1 MVPRSH
7 SRRERNNVFFAG
19 KNQGGQQGADEGHD
33 HRNGPRHQKLHALG
47 RRIVPEARLQADGC
61 GRAAAQGCGLPGCDQ
76 ALTVALDVLGR
87 VGLRAVHQHL
97 QHPSAAALQD
107 GVEILADDQ
116 HALHYRIAHV
126 LRSRVHIPHR
136 AGGKPGGMG
145 KIRRQAEGVAAAAL
159 VQHGQTQHARVQGD
173 AVAEQKQKDE
183 RQHPGHQ
190 IGGRIPHYLLKFLAH
205 QGHKLLY
212 PQRFFHTFHR
222 QLRSPRAAAPPFIG
236 GAPCRTAQYW
246 R

>member
-1 MVPRSH
+1 MYWAVLGSVPSTSTCSTPVPPRSRTASKSWRITSTPCTTE
-7 SRRERNNVFFAG
+7 SRMY
-19 KNQGGQQGADEGHD
+19 
-33 HRNGPRHQKLHALG
+33 
-47 RRIVPEARLQADGC
+47 
-61 GRAAAQGCGLPGCDQ
+61 
-76 ALTVALDVLGR
+76 
-87 VGLRAVHQHL
+87 
-97 QHPSAAALQD
+97 SAAVSISPTGRD
-107 GVEILADDQ
+107 
-116 HALHYRIAHV
+116 
-126 LRSRVHIPHR
+126 
-136 AGGKPGGMG
+136 GKPGGMG

-212 PQRFFHTFHR
+212 PQRFFHPFHR
-222 QLRSPRAAAPPFIG
+222 QFRSPRAAAPPFIG
-236 GAPCRTAQYW
+236 GAPCRNAQYW